1 MSFTLFI
8 LWLQTLKLEL
18 ELKEE
23 KVASLSR
30 ELADLSFTG
39 RAEEE
44 VAALKKAKHDL
55 EMRVKDQVR
64 FCGVVVTEVVVVV
77 VFLLHCNEYTI
88 GEHNFKFKAFCLP
101 LIP

>member
-1 MSFTLFI
+1 MRVILHLFDM
-8 LWLQTLKLEL
+8 QTLKLEL

-64 FCGVVVTEVVVVV
+64 FCGVVVTDVFVVVVMV
-77 VFLLHCNEYTI
+77 LLHSNQYIWRT
-88 GEHNFKFKAFCLP
+88 
-101 LIP
+101 

>member
-1 MSFTLFI
+1 MI
-8 LWLQTLKLEL
+8 CLQTLKLEL

-23 KVASLSR
+23 KVTSLSR

-64 FCGVVVTEVVVVV
+64 FCGVVVTDVFVVVVMV
-77 VFLLHCNEYTI
+77 LLHSNQYIWRT
-88 GEHNFKFKAFCLP
+88 
-101 LIP
+101 